1 MEEDGEREVTIGD
14 YAVVRKRGLLSAHG
28 IGSCLVVSI
37 YDNEKKIG
45 GVVHALLP
53 NQDEKVVKSAK
64 YVDTAIEFLW
74 KEMKRRGGRK
84 FEAKLAG
91 GATMFGS
98 DTGKR
103 NLDSAIEKLNE
114 LGIRVVAKDVGGER
128 GRNCFF
134 EVDSGKMRILYSIR
148 EDFSVKWM
156 EKII

>member
-1 MEEDGEREVTIGD
+1 MEEDGGREVTIGD
-14 YAVVRKRGLLSAHG
+14 YAVVRSRGVLSAHG
-28 IGSCLVVSI
+28 VGSCIVVSI
-37 YDNEKKIG
+37 YDNRRKIG
-45 GVVHALLP
+45 GLVHALLP
-53 NQDEKVVKSAK
+53 HQDRKVVKSAK

-74 KEMKRRGGRK
+74 KGMGRRGGRE

-103 NLDSAIEKLNE
+103 NLESAVEKLNE
-114 LGIRVVAKDVGGER
+114 LGIRVVAKDVGGKR

-134 EVDSGKMRILYSIR
+134 YIDSGKMKILSSIK
-148 EDFSVKWM
+148 EDFSVRWI